1 MAEIPK
7 EMLRAQTNVI
17 LLNVLKQGDNY
28 VYGIIKQVKEASNG
42 EMELN
47 EATLYT
53 IFKRL
58 EKDGIISSYWGDESQ
73 GGRRKYY
80 RLTEIGHENM
90 RLAFESW
97 SRVDEIIEKLEAKKK
112 YEYNK

>member
-42 EMELN
+42 ENTVHPQARGLAIPDSRN
-47 EATLYT
+47 H
-53 IFKRL
+53 
-58 EKDGIISSYWGDESQ
+58 
-73 GGRRKYY
+73 RRSHQ
-80 RLTEIGHENM
+80 R
-90 RLAFESW
+90 
-97 SRVDEIIEKLEAKKK
+97 SRRCNRTRRPLSGLSIR
-112 YEYNK
+112 

>member
-53 IFKRL
+53 IFKTV
-58 EKDGIISSYWGDESQ
+58 SYTHLDVYKRQLLMNQKQKQPSICQ
-73 GGRRKYY
+73 
-80 RLTEIGHENM
+80 
-90 RLAFESW
+90 
-97 SRVDEIIEKLEAKKK
+97 
-112 YEYNK
+112 

>member
-73 GGRRKYY
+73 GGRRK
-80 RLTEIGHENM
+80 LVMKICDLLLNLG
-90 RLAFESW
+90 LESM
-97 SRVDEIIEKLEAKKK
+97 KLLKI
-112 YEYNK
+112 

>member
-53 IFKRL
+53 IFKDLKRMGL
-58 EKDGIISSYWGDESQ
+58 SV
-73 GGRRKYY
+73 
-80 RLTEIGHENM
+80 LIGET
-90 RLAFESW
+90 
-97 SRVDEIIEKLEAKKK
+97 KAKVAVV
-112 YEYNK
+112 NTTA

>member
-58 EKDGIISSYWGDESQ
+58 EKQSLSQQFATNIFLPSS
-73 GGRRKYY
+73 
-80 RLTEIGHENM
+80 LI
-90 RLAFESW
+90 L
-97 SRVDEIIEKLEAKKK
+97 
-112 YEYNK
+112 

>member
-47 EATLYT
+47 ERSIRSLKDL
-53 IFKRL
+53 KRMGL
-58 EKDGIISSYWGDESQ
+58 SV
-73 GGRRKYY
+73 
-80 RLTEIGHENM
+80 LIGEM
-90 RLAFESW
+90 KVKAGVASIT
-97 SRVDEIIEKLEAKKK
+97 D
-112 YEYNK
+112 